1 MSALPA
7 TRAYLW
13 MLLGALGFSTM
24 GAISRELSL
33 SADWRVVAFVR
44 ALLMAAFG
52 IPIAL
57 FSRAPFSL
65 RGTPLL
71 WIRSIV
77 GSLGMLCTFY
87 TLAHLPFS
95 EAITLIKSFP
105 IAVALLSWIVLRERP
120 GLRIWIAVLAGAAG
134 VFLIAQPHFEHS
146 RFAILVG
153 IVSAFMTA
161 VVMLGLNRLGS
172 MDSRTI
178 VAHFGIVATATCAI
192 AIALGGAAP
201 FPPIFHAPRGWLA
214 LLGMGV
220 SGTVGQLAMTRA
232 FALGDPSRVSIVGL
246 TELLFALGFD
256 RFVWDRSIT
265 PTMLAGMALVA
276 APAAWIMATPAAPAP
291 SGSAPPPGPG
301 VPAEPP

>member
-1 MSALPA
+1 M
-7 TRAYLW
+7 TAYLW
-13 MLLGALGFSTM
+13 MIAGALGFSTM

-33 SADWRVVAFVR
+33 SADWRGIAFVR
-44 ALLMAAFG
+44 ALLMALFG

-57 FSRAPFSL
+57 LSRAPFTI

-105 IAVALLSWIVLRERP
+105 IAVALLSWIVFRERP
-120 GLRIWIAVLAGAAG
+120 ALRIWIAVLMGASG
-134 VFLIAQPHFEHS
+134 VFLIAQPHFDQS
-146 RFAILVG
+146 PAAILIG

-178 VAHFGIVATATCAI
+178 VAHFGMVATATCAV
-192 AIALGGAAP
+192 ALLLGGETSIPAV
-201 FPPIFHAPRGWLA
+201 FRETKG
-214 LLGMGV
+214 LLLLFGMGV
-220 SGTVGQLAMTRA
+220 AGTVGQLAMTRA
-232 FALGDPSRVSIVGL
+232 FALGDPAKVSVVGL

-256 RFVWDRSIT
+256 RLLWNRSIT
-265 PTMLAGMALVA
+265 VTMLAGMALVA
-276 APAAWIMATPAAPAP
+276 APAAWIMAMPGAAAAPP
-291 SGSAPPPGPG
+291 GSTRPPGSA
-301 VPAEPP
+301 A